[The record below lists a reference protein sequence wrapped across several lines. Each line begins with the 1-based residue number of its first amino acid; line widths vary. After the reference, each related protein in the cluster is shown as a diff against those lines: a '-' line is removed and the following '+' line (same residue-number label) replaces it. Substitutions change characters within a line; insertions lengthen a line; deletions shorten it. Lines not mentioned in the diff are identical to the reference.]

1 MATWRNRSAS
11 QHTTRRLRH
20 KHPVR
25 DRQAIRDADVSIASG
40 EQSAHPPTWPREL
53 SWMTR
58 ARKITQE
65 REKESDAQHR
75 DERSLF
81 LNGSK
86 AGVQCASARN
96 GSWSNPLQMD
106 SDHPISRWDLEQDV
120 NVYSTGGPNIHVA
133 GTQPSTW
140 SNEHTTVSDSA
151 NSCARELKHVQA
163 PQTQTTPTFPK
174 WAPPDPRM
182 APGPVRVLVGAQRLR
197 ASGPTCILDRW
208 TRNDVYRAP
217 QLNISWAGE
226 QLRWINWLWKIT
238 PTTPPCTQGSG
249 TTEFGLEKDRMGETV
264 KNPHHPDHHA
274 AVQEVHKSVTHQGW
288 QSLRRRKL
296 LREDRVERGEDFSD
310 QVHP

>member
-1 MATWRNRSAS
+1 MRKRAERK
-11 QHTTRRLRH
+11 L
-20 KHPVR
+20 
-25 DRQAIRDADVSIASG
+25 
-40 EQSAHPPTWPREL
+40 EQSTPNELLAHR
-53 SWMTR
+53 
-58 ARKITQE
+58 
-65 REKESDAQHR
+65 
-75 DERSLF
+75 
-81 LNGSK
+81 
-86 AGVQCASARN
+86 
-96 GSWSNPLQMD
+96 
-106 SDHPISRWDLEQDV
+106 ISRRDQEQEV
-120 NVYSTGGPNIHVA
+120 NVYSTREPTHPRGRY
-133 GTQPSTW
+133 STK
-140 SNEHTTVSDSA
+140 HLVQRTHQGIGFR

-238 PTTPPCTQGSG
+238 PTTPQCTQGSG

-264 KNPHHPDHHA
+264 KNPHHPDHPA